1 MSLADFW
8 PTEKNVLE
16 CIKPEAENPRD
27 EVFLAIHQPM
37 QLEKR
42 HFDNGSKSSVSEQ
55 DLLKSFLTEELPTGT
70 LLIPIIGASG
80 IGKSHIVRWLDVQLR
95 QRKDANSRHV
105 IRIPKNCSLKS
116 VLRRILEGDGEKG
129 SGLQGKQY
137 DQIKKQL
144 LSAREKLTGIQSE
157 ELVISHLLIAIRTR
171 VADAKT
177 RKANAKQ
184 GGEKVNPEDER
195 WIGVG
200 DDRKLPSLLKDPE
213 TQKLFLNSK
222 SRKGIITEL
231 TRRLTADSSSDELPR
246 NRFEKTDFEIPE
258 ELQADVSKAGE
269 YAQKYLRTLGRSD
282 GRALADAIAL
292 LNTIVD
298 EAIAPLAS
306 PTDNSLSEILYDI
319 RKELLKEDRELV
331 LLVEDFAV
339 LAGIQGALLGA
350 MVHQGVTDGEQDAC
364 TLRTALAVTEGYLKD
379 FDTVKTRSQY
389 AWHILET
396 PNEEETQ
403 TVARMCSFAGAY
415 LNAARFGSETLA
427 KHLKKDSTDQSWVPD
442 FLAHNALS
450 DDESKQLESFGKC
463 EHGRSL
469 FPFNANAIREI
480 AFSKMRD
487 GDGNLMFK
495 PRMII
500 KDMLIPV
507 LKDHRTQFLSRSFP
521 PEAALLDY
529 DRSEIDTKL
538 RNQVIEIQRDKH
550 LQERLFATAR
560 FWGGNPGRLEELD
573 IPEGI
578 YGAFSLPAISKGAV
592 PTAPAVQKPRSKT
605 DGGAARDK
613 APVSPSSQPAVVDTP
628 SIPPELQKRF
638 DLFGRWAGGQDLTQ
652 NEANNLRGAI
662 LDLVLSTVD
671 WDAELLFEEHSNLV
685 RDWVYL
691 PRSRGASN
699 CTIEN
704 ACIVVAT
711 DAEFSNDDLPVI
723 NLLRAI
729 VRHRHYKGWDYDEA
743 DEDYS
748 RLANFVDKARPR
760 LTAWLRSNYRGV
772 KENPVPVLTQTL
784 LVSARLLDIENSH
797 AKEDASLVNAVFATA
812 GTNFDPG
819 TTPWEQLRTESQERR
834 ADVRSELLAR
844 VAARQGSGD
853 GIFAVDAASIL
864 DDIKSLKTNWKIEQT
879 LDKSADKELASFVKS
894 ISRDVDKA
902 ASARRKQILSEW
914 GKVENELGQSPD
926 KKALIQ
932 ETRRLIEL
940 GKQHSLK
947 PPMGSSADLG
957 RLVDEFYESSV
968 TACLEDVAKIQK
980 EESGGSLLTALAR
993 FDEKTLELLI
1003 RFTVQFGAYASD
1015 VVAEVEGTLKT
1026 LGDDIIASAVKEFE
1040 EQLDSVEQS
1049 IPKGTGDA
1057 K

>member
-1 MSLADFW
+1 MSLTDFW

-37 QLEKR
+37 QLERR

-55 DLLKSFLTEELPTGT
+55 ELLKNFLTEELPTGT

-95 QRKDANSRHV
+95 QRKDAGKRHV

-116 VLRRILEGDGEKG
+116 VLRRILEGLEGT
-129 SGLQGKQY
+129 QY

-157 ELVISHLLIAIRTR
+157 ELVFSHLLIAIRTR
-171 VADAKT
+171 VADAKA

-184 GGEKVNPEDER
+184 SGEKADPEDER

-222 SRKGIITEL
+222 SRRGIITEL
-231 TRRLTADSSSDELPR
+231 TRRLTEDSSSDELPR
-246 NRFEKTDFEIPE
+246 NRFEKTDFEIPD
-258 ELQADVSKAGE
+258 ELQGDVSKAGE

-282 GRALADAIAL
+282 GRALADAIEL

-306 PTDNSLSEILYDI
+306 PSDNSLSEILYDI

-350 MVHQGVTDGEQDAC
+350 MVHQGVTDGVQDAC

-396 PNEEETQ
+396 PDAEESQ

-415 LNAARFGSETLA
+415 LNAARFGADALK
-427 KHLKKDSTDQSWVPD
+427 KHLKTGATDQKWVPD
-442 FLAHNALS
+442 FLEKNSLS
-450 DDESKQLESFGKC
+450 DDESKQLEAFGTC
-463 EHGRSL
+463 ENNRSL

-480 AFSKMRD
+480 AYSKMRD

-507 LKDHRTQFLSRSFP
+507 LKDHRTQYLNELFP
-521 PEAALLDY
+521 PATALLDY
-529 DRSEIDTKL
+529 GRNEIDSKL
-538 RNQVIEIQRDKH
+538 RNQVIELQRDKH
-550 LQERLFATAR
+550 LQERLFATVR
-560 FWGGNPGRLEELD
+560 FWGGNPSRLEELD

-578 YGAFSLPAISKGAV
+578 YNAFTLPAMSEGAIPV
-592 PTAPAVQKPRSKT
+592 APAVKKPPQKTEVTPSSKQVEQKP
-605 DGGAARDK
+605 AE
-613 APVSPSSQPAVVDTP
+613 QPPATETP
-628 SIPPELQKRF
+628 SVPPELQKRF
-638 DLFGRWAGGQDLTQ
+638 DLFGRWAGGQDLAQ

-662 LDLVLSTVD
+662 LELVLSTVD
-671 WDAELLFEEHSNLV
+671 WDAELLAEEHSNLV

-691 PRSRGASN
+691 PQSRGASN
-699 CTIEN
+699 CTVDN
-704 ACIVVAT
+704 ACIVVAS
-711 DAEFSNDDLPVI
+711 DEDFAKDDLPVI
-723 NLLRAI
+723 NLLQA
-729 VRHRHYKGWDYDEA
+729 VLRHRHYKGWDYDEA
-743 DEDYS
+743 DEDFT
-748 RLANFVDKARPR
+748 RLANFMDRSRPR
-760 LTAWLRSNYRGV
+760 LTQWLRSNYRGV
-772 KENPVPVLTQTL
+772 KEDPTPAFTQTL
-784 LVSARLLDIENSH
+784 LVGARLLNVENAH
-797 AKEDASLVNAVFATA
+797 AQEDAALINAVFANSESEFET
-812 GTNFDPG
+812 GTSL
-819 TTPWEQLRTESQERR
+819 WERLRTDSKEKRPQLKT
-834 ADVRSELLAR
+834 ELLDR

-853 GIFAVDAASIL
+853 GVFAVDAATIL
-864 DDIKSLKTNWKIEQT
+864 NDIKSLKATWKVEKT
-879 LDKSADKELASFVKS
+879 LDKSSDREIASHVKT
-894 ISRDVDKA
+894 ISRDLEKA
-902 ASARRKQILSEW
+902 ATQRRSEILKEW
-914 GKVENELGQSPD
+914 KKVESEIGQSPD
-926 KKALIQ
+926 KKGLIQ

-957 RLVDEFYESSV
+957 RLVDEFDKSSIA
-968 TACLEDVAKIQK
+968 TCLEHVQKIQK
-980 EESGGSLLTALAR
+980 DESGGALLSALAR
-993 FDEKTLELLI
+993 FDEQALELLI
-1003 RFTVQFGAYASD
+1003 RFTVQFGAYATYVID
-1015 VVAEVEGTLKT
+1015 TVDGTLAT
-1026 LGDDIIASAVKEFE
+1026 LGDDIVPTAVKEFE
-1040 EQLDSVEQS
+1040 AQLDSIEQS
-1049 IPKGTGDA
+1049 IPKTAGDA

>member
-55 DLLKSFLTEELPTGT
+55 DLFKSFLTEELPTGT

-95 QRKDANSRHV
+95 QRKDANTRHV

-116 VLRRILEGDGEKG
+116 VLRRILEGLK
-129 SGLQGKQY
+129 GKQY
-137 DQIKKQL
+137 DQIKIQL

-184 GGEKVNPEDER
+184 GGEKVNIEDER

-231 TRRLTADSSSDELPR
+231 TRRLTEDSSSDELPR
-246 NRFEKTDFEIPE
+246 NRFEKIDFEIPE

-282 GRALADAIAL
+282 GRALADAIEL

-389 AWHILET
+389 AWHILES

-415 LNAARFGSETLA
+415 LNAARFGSEILA

-442 FLAHNALS
+442 FLEHNTLS
-450 DDESKQLESFGKC
+450 GDESNQLNSFGKC
-463 EHGRSL
+463 ENGRSL
-469 FPFNANAIREI
+469 FPFNASAIREI
-480 AFSKMRD
+480 AYSKMRD

-507 LKDHRTQFLSRSFP
+507 LKDHRTQFLNQSFP

-529 DRSEIDTKL
+529 GRNEIDSKL
-538 RNQVIEIQRDKH
+538 RNQVKEIQRDKH
-550 LQERLFATAR
+550 LQERLFATVR
-560 FWGGNPGRLEELD
+560 FWGGNPSRLEELD
-573 IPEGI
+573 VPEGI
-578 YGAFSLPAISKGAV
+578 YEAFNLPVISKGAV
-592 PTAPAVQKPRSKT
+592 PVAPAVQKPVPET
-605 DGGAARDK
+605 DGGASEQVL
-613 APVSPSSQPAVVDTP
+613 APTSPQSPVVDTP
-628 SIPPELQKRF
+628 SVAPELQKRF
-638 DLFGRWAGGQDLTQ
+638 DLFGRWAGC
-652 NEANNLRGAI
+652 
-662 LDLVLSTVD
+662 
-671 WDAELLFEEHSNLV
+671 LLYTSPSP
-685 RDWVYL
+685 RD
-691 PRSRGASN
+691 S
-699 CTIEN
+699 
-704 ACIVVAT
+704 
-711 DAEFSNDDLPVI
+711 
-723 NLLRAI
+723 
-729 VRHRHYKGWDYDEA
+729 
-743 DEDYS
+743 
-748 RLANFVDKARPR
+748 
-760 LTAWLRSNYRGV
+760 
-772 KENPVPVLTQTL
+772 
-784 LVSARLLDIENSH
+784 
-797 AKEDASLVNAVFATA
+797 
-812 GTNFDPG
+812 
-819 TTPWEQLRTESQERR
+819 
-834 ADVRSELLAR
+834 
-844 VAARQGSGD
+844 
-853 GIFAVDAASIL
+853 
-864 DDIKSLKTNWKIEQT
+864 
-879 LDKSADKELASFVKS
+879 
-894 ISRDVDKA
+894 
-902 ASARRKQILSEW
+902 
-914 GKVENELGQSPD
+914 
-926 KKALIQ
+926 
-932 ETRRLIEL
+932 
-940 GKQHSLK
+940 
-947 PPMGSSADLG
+947 
-957 RLVDEFYESSV
+957 
-968 TACLEDVAKIQK
+968 
-980 EESGGSLLTALAR
+980 
-993 FDEKTLELLI
+993 
-1003 RFTVQFGAYASD
+1003 
-1015 VVAEVEGTLKT
+1015 
-1026 LGDDIIASAVKEFE
+1026 
-1040 EQLDSVEQS
+1040 
-1049 IPKGTGDA
+1049 
-1057 K
+1057 

>member
-55 DLLKSFLTEELPTGT
+55 DLFKSFLTEELPTGT

-95 QRKDANSRHV
+95 QRKDANTRHV

-116 VLRRILEGDGEKG
+116 VLRRILEGLK
-129 SGLQGKQY
+129 GKQY

-171 VADAKT
+171 VADAKA

-184 GGEKVNPEDER
+184 GGEKVNLEDER

-231 TRRLTADSSSDELPR
+231 TRRLTEDSSSDELPR
-246 NRFEKTDFEIPE
+246 NRFEKIDFEIPE

-282 GRALADAIAL
+282 GRALADAIEL

-306 PTDNSLSEILYDI
+306 PTDNSLYEILYDI
-319 RKELLKEDRELV
+319 RKELLKEDRELI

-389 AWHILET
+389 AWHILES
-396 PNEEETQ
+396 PNEEEAQ

-415 LNAARFGSETLA
+415 LNAARFGSEILA

-442 FLAHNALS
+442 FLEHNALS
-450 DDESKQLESFGKC
+450 GDESDQLESFGNC
-463 EHGRSL
+463 ENGRSL
-469 FPFNANAIREI
+469 FPFNASAIREI
-480 AFSKMRD
+480 AYSKMRD

-507 LKDHRTQFLSRSFP
+507 LKDHRTQFLNQSFP

-529 DRSEIDTKL
+529 GRNEIDSKL
-538 RNQVIEIQRDKH
+538 RNQVKEIQRDKH
-550 LQERLFATAR
+550 LQERLFATVR
-560 FWGGNPGRLEELD
+560 FWGGNPSRLEELD
-573 IPEGI
+573 VPEGI
-578 YGAFSLPAISKGAV
+578 YEAFNLPVISKGAV
-592 PTAPAVQKPRSKT
+592 PVAPAVQKPVPKT
-605 DGGAARDK
+605 DGGASGQVL
-613 APVSPSSQPAVVDTP
+613 APTSPQSPVVDTP
-628 SIPPELQKRF
+628 SVAPELQKRF

-671 WDAELLFEEHSNLV
+671 WDAELLSEEYSNLV

-699 CTIEN
+699 CTTEN

-711 DAEFSNDDLPVI
+711 DAEFSNDDLPII
-723 NLLRAI
+723 NLLHAV
-729 VRHRHYKGWDYDEA
+729 VRHRHHKGWDYGEA

-772 KENPVPVLTQTL
+772 KGNPVPVLTQTL
-784 LVSARLLDIENSH
+784 LVSARLLNIENSH
-797 AKEDASLVNAVFATA
+797 AQEDASLVNAVFATA
-812 GTNFDPG
+812 EAKFETG
-819 TTPWEQLRTESQERR
+819 TTQWEQLRSESQEKR
-834 ADVRSELLAR
+834 ADVRKELLDR

-853 GIFAVDAASIL
+853 GIFAVDAASLL
-864 DDIKSLKTNWKIEQT
+864 DDIKSLKANWKIEQT
-879 LDKSADKELASFVKS
+879 LDKSADKELASFVKA

-902 ASARRKQILSEW
+902 ASTRRKQILSEW
-914 GKVENELGQSPD
+914 SKVEGELGQSPD
-926 KKALIQ
+926 KNALVK
-932 ETRRLIEL
+932 ETRHLIEL

-947 PPMGSSADLG
+947 PPMGTSADLG

-968 TACLEDVAKIQK
+968 TTCLEHVAKIQK

-993 FDEKTLELLI
+993 FDEKTLDLLI

-1015 VVAEVEGTLKT
+1015 VASKVDGTLNAY
-1026 LGDDIIASAVKEFE
+1026 GEDVVASAVEEFK
-1040 EQLDSVEQS
+1040 EQLDSIEQS
-1049 IPKGTGDA
+1049 IPKTEGDV

>member
-42 HFDNGSKSSVSEQ
+42 HFDNGTKSSVSEQ
-55 DLLKSFLTEELPTGT
+55 DLFKSFLTEELPTGT

-95 QRKDANSRHV
+95 QRKDANTRHV

-116 VLRRILEGDGEKG
+116 VLRRILEGLK
-129 SGLQGKQY
+129 GKQY

-184 GGEKVNPEDER
+184 GGEKVNIEDER

-231 TRRLTADSSSDELPR
+231 TRRLTEDSSSDELHR
-246 NRFEKTDFEIPE
+246 NRFEKIDFEIPE
-258 ELQADVSKAGE
+258 ELQSDVSKAGE

-282 GRALADAIAL
+282 GRALADAIEL

-389 AWHILET
+389 AWHILES

-415 LNAARFGSETLA
+415 LNAARFGSEILA

-442 FLAHNALS
+442 FLEHNTLS
-450 DDESKQLESFGKC
+450 RDESNQLNSFGKC
-463 EHGRSL
+463 ENGRSL
-469 FPFNANAIREI
+469 FPFNASAIREI
-480 AFSKMRD
+480 AYSKMRD

-507 LKDHRTQFLSRSFP
+507 LKDHRTQFLNQSFP

-529 DRSEIDTKL
+529 GRNEIDSKL
-538 RNQVIEIQRDKH
+538 RNQVKEIQRDKH
-550 LQERLFATAR
+550 LQERLFATVR
-560 FWGGNPGRLEELD
+560 FWGGNPSRLEELD
-573 IPEGI
+573 VPEGI
-578 YGAFSLPAISKGAV
+578 YEAFNLPVISKGAV
-592 PTAPAVQKPRSKT
+592 PIAPAVQKPVPKT
-605 DGGAARDK
+605 DGGASEQVL
-613 APVSPSSQPAVVDTP
+613 APTSPQTPVVDTP
-628 SIPPELQKRF
+628 SVAPELQKRF

-671 WDAELLFEEHSNLV
+671 WDAELLSEEHSNLV

-699 CTIEN
+699 CTPEN

-711 DAEFSNDDLPVI
+711 DAEFSNDDLPII
-723 NLLRAI
+723 NLLHAV
-729 VRHRHYKGWDYDEA
+729 VRHRHHKGWDYDEA

-784 LVSARLLDIENSH
+784 LVSARLLNIENSH
-797 AKEDASLVNAVFATA
+797 AQEDASLVNAVFATA
-812 GTNFDPG
+812 ETTFETG
-819 TTPWEQLRTESQERR
+819 TTQWEQLRSESQEKR
-834 ADVRSELLAR
+834 ADVRKELLDR

-853 GIFAVDAASIL
+853 GIFAVDATSIL
-864 DDIKSLKTNWKIEQT
+864 GDIKSLKANWKIEQT
-879 LDKSADKELASFVKS
+879 LDKSADKELTSFVKS

-902 ASARRKQILSEW
+902 AGARRKQILDEW
-914 GKVENELGQSPD
+914 NKVEGQLGQSPD

-947 PPMGSSADLG
+947 PPMGSSADLA
-957 RLVDEFYESSV
+957 RLVDEFDKSSV
-968 TACLEDVAKIQK
+968 KACLEHVARIQK
-980 EESGGSLLTALAR
+980 EESGGSLLTALAQ
-993 FDEKTLELLI
+993 FDEQTLYLLI
-1003 RFTVQFGAYASD
+1003 SFTDHFGAYASD
-1015 VVAEVEGTLKT
+1015 IVSKIDGTLNT
-1026 LGDDIIASAVKEFE
+1026 IGDDIIASAVKEFE
-1040 EQLDSVEQS
+1040 EQLDSIEQS
-1049 IPKGTGDA
+1049 IPKTAGDA

>member
-8 PTEKNVLE
+8 PTERNVLE

-95 QRKDANSRHV
+95 QRKDANTRHV

-116 VLRRILEGDGEKG
+116 VLRRILEGLE
-129 SGLQGKQY
+129 GKQY
-137 DQIKKQL
+137 LKIRKQL

-171 VADAKT
+171 VADAKA

-200 DDRKLPSLLKDPE
+200 DDRYLPSLLKDPE

-231 TRRLTADSSSDELPR
+231 TRRLTEDSSSDELPR
-246 NRFEKTDFEIPE
+246 NRFEEIDFEIPE
-258 ELQADVSKAGE
+258 ELQADISKAGE
-269 YAQKYLRTLGRSD
+269 NARNYLMRKLGHSN
-282 GRALADAIAL
+282 GRALADAIEL

-319 RKELLKEDRELV
+319 RKELLKEGRELV

-442 FLAHNALS
+442 FLEHNALS
-450 DDESKQLESFGKC
+450 GDESKLLESFGKC

-480 AFSKMRD
+480 AYSKMRD
-487 GDGNLMFK
+487 GDRNLMFK

-507 LKDHRTQFLSRSFP
+507 LKDHRTQFLSGSFP
-521 PEAALLDY
+521 PEAPLLDY

-538 RNQVIEIQRDKH
+538 RNQVIENQRDKH
-550 LQERLFATAR
+550 LQERLFATVR
-560 FWGGNPGRLEELD
+560 FWGGNPGRLDDLD

-578 YGAFSLPAISKGAV
+578 YDAFNLPAISKGVV
-592 PTAPAVQKPRSKT
+592 PAAPAVQKLPPKT
-605 DGGAARDK
+605 DGDTASKK
-613 APVSPSSQPAVVDTP
+613 ATDTSSSQPAVVDAP
-628 SIPPELQKRF
+628 GVPDKLKKRF
-638 DLFGRWAGGQDLTQ
+638 DLFGRWAGGQELTFD
-652 NEANNLRGAI
+652 EANSLRGDF
-662 LDLVLSTVD
+662 LDFVLTAVD
-671 WDAELLFEEHSNLV
+671 WDAELLMEDHSKSV

-691 PRSRGASN
+691 PRSRGASY
-699 CTIEN
+699 CTSEN

-711 DAEFSNDDLPVI
+711 DAEFANDDLPVI
-723 NLLRAI
+723 NLLHA
-729 VRHRHYKGWDYDEA
+729 VLRHRHYKGWDYDEA
-743 DEDYS
+743 DEDYP
-748 RLANFVDKARPR
+748 RLANFIEKARPR

-772 KENPVPVLTQTL
+772 KVDPVPVLTQTL
-784 LVSARLLDIENSH
+784 LVSARLLNIENSH
-797 AKEDASLVNAVFATA
+797 AQEDASLVNAVFATA
-812 GTNFDPG
+812 ETKFESG
-819 TTPWEQLRTESQERR
+819 TTSWEQLRSESQEKR
-834 ADVRSELLAR
+834 ADVRNELLAR
-844 VAARQGSGD
+844 VAARQGSDKGVY
-853 GIFAVDAASIL
+853 AVDAASIL
-864 DDIKSLKTNWKIEQT
+864 GDIKSLKANWKIEQT
-879 LDKSADKELASFVKS
+879 LDKSADRELASFVKS
-894 ISRDVDKA
+894 ISREVDKA

-914 GKVENELGQSPD
+914 SKVENELGQSPD
-926 KKALIQ
+926 KNALVQ

-947 PPMGSSADLG
+947 PPVGSSADLG

-968 TACLEDVAKIQK
+968 TLCLEHVAKIQK

-1015 VVAEVEGTLKT
+1015 VVSKVDGILNAHGE
-1026 LGDDIIASAVKEFE
+1026 DIVGSAVKEFE
-1040 EQLDSVEQS
+1040 DQLDSIEQA
-1049 IPKGTGDA
+1049 IPKTTGDA